1 MPDVGVLNLTIQ
13 DNSAKSAQ
21 GLQQL
26 VDVLKAVKQAVSGG
40 LGLSTVSNQLKK
52 LTETISQNI
61 NQDVITKLN
70 EFGDAMSKLNGLGNI
85 NINIRG
91 ADRVSRAVESITS
104 NHERIT
110 ELGNAAES
118 TTQQISE
125 GFSLAER
132 TIETVTESI
141 REEREVIDEIKESTE
156 TIPKVTAFSSIEE
169 AAKETGKTVEEVNK
183 EIDENLSRLGI
194 EKPQNIRIFSSIEE
208 AAKRTGRSV
217 YSITKEIGENLE
229 RIGVY
234 APGEAASRR
243 MAEQQQARE
252 SAAQKYFSDA
262 TPQMQQ
268 EIASLI
274 NSEAPKVFHMVA
286 EGAKEAQN
294 PVEGA
299 SAAVKDAQKNT
310 KNLTDTEEENKK
322 TTNALS
328 DAFRSLRKAI
338 GNIGIVRLLGQFTRI
353 ARYRALRAVLRQ
365 ITQGVSEGL
374 SNFKKY
380 SEAIGGTYYNN
391 MQDLSAQLMTMKNSI
406 GAAIAPAI
414 QAAIP
419 VIQTLTNAAIEA
431 FNWVNQLFS
440 LLAGK
445 GSWTRA
451 TAVTADALDDVKNS
465 AKGAGGAVKDM
476 LADFDELNVLDHS
489 GGGGG
494 GGGSSTD
501 LSQYENMFEEVYKFD
516 QGIKDT
522 IAWLEDHLY
531 VVNGLVATLGSLLL
545 GLPASVAIGIGLVVT
560 GISWASDVGYNIG
573 KNGLTTKSIAEAVGS
588 VLTTALGGAL
598 IGYRIGGVPGAI
610 AGAVIG
616 IGVSLYVLFNGIDKG
631 KIDSLYGDLHLTH
644 EEIAAEVK
652 KCFTV
657 DVEAELENARF
668 TADSIAQAK
677 KDLTKQIN
685 DMMNTLGVFK
695 LDPSK
700 ANAVDLALSVSE
712 TVRMANDL
720 LKQYKTTVVVGF
732 GFSTIFGDDSEF
744 VQQFT
749 MDKITGLEQ
758 YVTRL
763 GNEIGNMIEQG
774 ITDSLDL
781 EVLVKKLSNVTS
793 AIESGKAGGRFT
805 ANITKGYG
813 SVDWSHTDFETIKGY
828 TQQYNEAADD
838 LRESA
843 YLNAMTTKE
852 MLGGVYAG
860 MAQQN
865 IDEPGSYSPAEM
877 LKAWWNYA
885 TYDVD
890 KAANEFFDTASREGK
905 RLYSGNV
912 ASSLGYAAG
921 NLGNNLKFVNGSS
934 LRSGNM
940 SLLDWFQQNLAN
952 NLGWESAEEH
962 KIFIDAMDI
971 MEVTGWEYLGDST
984 KRMFIDQVESE
995 LGRNADTYRLLKEQ
1009 LNIPVSDFFA
1019 ISNWDYM
1026 TRDNAWK
1033 LYNML
1038 VEAFGKDNVRKAV
1051 EDSGYAGEIY
1061 KALLG
1066 GFETDALK
1074 RGIKTAVNNW
1084 WSHNPAFDDLY
1095 GITGD
1100 TNETQDTED
1109 EIGNIMAYG
1118 MGGSYVIDY
1127 DVGTVSNI
1135 GDAIKKTLED
1145 EERAITDI
1153 VDNWDFDVPPVNDNN
1168 FKVSLEDIEYLASK
1182 TGVDTQFIMNY
1193 WHLLAPEVSN
1203 IPIQKSMEVIKTLA
1217 LTTGYDAE
1225 TIIANWDL
1233 ISPYI
1238 DPNDTLTSVN
1248 TLKLMLNNNEME
1260 LKQIIGQDLPTGN
1273 VTTPNGFGA
1282 DALASINA
1290 LYNNMKKQ
1298 VADPIMIRVGI
1309 QVEQAV
1315 VSAAL
1320 SGIGNI
1326 GKLVLS
1332 KEQFHA
1338 AGAYDIPAGDLF
1350 VANEAGPELVGR
1362 MNGKTTVANQDQ
1374 IIAGI
1379 TQGVAEGQADQNALL
1394 REQNALLRQILA
1406 KDSSV
1411 RLGASA
1417 QLGKVARQ
1425 SLDMYSAMAGV

>member
-13 DNSAKSAQ
+13 DNSEKASQ
-21 GLQQL
+21 GLLQL
-26 VDVLKAVKQAVSGG
+26 VGALEAVKQAVSGS

-91 ADRVSRAVESITS
+91 ADRVARAVESITS

-118 TTQQISE
+118 TTQRISE
-125 GFSLAER
+125 GFSSAER

-156 TIPKVTAFSSIEE
+156 TVPKVKAFSSIEE
-169 AAKETGKTVEEVNK
+169 AAKETGKTVEEVKK
-183 EIDENLSRLGI
+183 EIDENLSRLVTA
-194 EKPQNIRIFSSIEE
+194 KPQHVRIFSSIEE

-234 APGEAASRR
+234 APGEAVSRR
-243 MAEQQQARE
+243 MAEQQHARE
-252 SAAQKYFSDA
+252 SAAQKYFSGA

-274 NSEAPKVFHMVA
+274 NSEAPNVFHMVA

-299 SAAVKDAQKNT
+299 SAAIKDAQKNT

-353 ARYRALRAVLRQ
+353 ARYRAIRAVLRQ

-380 SEAIGGTYYNN
+380 SESIGGTYYNN

-419 VIQTLTNAAIEA
+419 VIQTLTNVAIEA

-440 LLAGK
+440 LLSGK
-445 GSWTRA
+445 SSWTRA

-501 LSQYENMFEEVYKFD
+501 LAQYENMFEEVYKFD

-531 VVNGLVATLGSLLL
+531 VVNGLVAALGAMLL
-545 GLPASVAIGIGLVVT
+545 GLPASVVIGIGLVVT
-560 GISWASDVGYNIG
+560 GLSWASDVGYNIG
-573 KNGLTTKSIAEAVGS
+573 KNGLTTKSLAEAVGS

-616 IGVSLYVLFNGIDKG
+616 IGVSLYVLYNGIDKG

-657 DVEAELENARF
+657 DVEAELENAKF

-677 KDLTKQIN
+677 KDLSKQIN

-700 ANAVDLALSVSE
+700 ANAVDLATSVNE
-712 TVRMANDL
+712 TVRMANEL

-732 GFSTIFGDDSEF
+732 GFSTIFGEDSEF

-763 GNEIGNMIEQG
+763 GNDIGNMIEQG

-805 ANITKGYG
+805 ANVQKGYG
-813 SVDWSHTDFETIKGY
+813 STDWATADIETIKDY
-828 TQQYNEAADD
+828 TQQYNESAED

-843 YLNAMTTKE
+843 YLNAMTAKE

-865 IDEPGSYSPAEM
+865 IDEPGSYSPAEL

-905 RLYSGNV
+905 RLYAGNV
-912 ASSLGYAAG
+912 ATTLGYAAG
-921 NLGNNLKFVNGSS
+921 NLGNDLSFVNGLS
-934 LRSGNM
+934 LRTGNM

-952 NLGWESAEEH
+952 NLGWRSEEEQ

-971 MEVTGWEYLGDST
+971 MDVTGWEYLGDST
-984 KRMFIDQVESE
+984 KRMFIAEVKAN
-995 LGRNADTYRLLKEQ
+995 LGKNADTYRLLKEE
-1009 LNIPVSDFFA
+1009 LNIPISDFFS
-1019 ISNWDYM
+1019 IINWDKM
-1026 TRDNAWK
+1026 GKDVAFK
-1033 LYNML
+1033 EYNML
-1038 VEAFGKDNVRKAV
+1038 VEAFGADNVKKAID
-1051 EDSGYAGEIY
+1051 DSGYAGSVYSALIGDGPTNAIKKGIKKSVNDWWLNNPVFDEQVELPEIDAGKFKESLVSVGEFAISSAHNTAEIVQKELKDPDY
-1061 KALLG
+1061 TIGNVTLPSNYGNFAIISAKNTTILIQQELQRPRYIIGDAMVPYNFGTSAMSAAANLALIIQQTVSQENTTGNVVTPPAFGQTAIGDADVFQKNMQFKVGQPLVTANPTTPSNFG
-1066 GFETDALK
+1066 SDALK
-1074 RGIKTAVNNW
+1074 QVMT
-1084 WSHNPAFDDLY
+1084 
-1095 GITGD
+1095 
-1100 TNETQDTED
+1100 
-1109 EIGNIMAYG
+1109 
-1118 MGGSYVIDY
+1118 
-1127 DVGTVSNI
+1127 
-1135 GDAIKKTLED
+1135 
-1145 EERAITDI
+1145 
-1153 VDNWDFDVPPVNDNN
+1153 
-1168 FKVSLEDIEYLASK
+1168 
-1182 TGVDTQFIMNY
+1182 
-1193 WHLLAPEVSN
+1193 
-1203 IPIQKSMEVIKTLA
+1203 
-1217 LTTGYDAE
+1217 
-1225 TIIANWDL
+1225 
-1233 ISPYI
+1233 
-1238 DPNDTLTSVN
+1238 
-1248 TLKLMLNNNEME
+1248 
-1260 LKQIIGQDLPTGN
+1260 
-1273 VTTPNGFGA
+1273 
-1282 DALASINA
+1282 
-1290 LYNNMKKQ
+1290 LYNNMKSA
-1298 VADPIMIRVGI
+1298 VSDTIMITVGL
-1309 QVEQAV
+1309 QVEQAAV
-1315 VSAAL
+1315 NAMMT
-1320 SGIGNI
+1320 GIGNI
-1326 GKLVLS
+1326 GKIILS
-1332 KEQFHA
+1332 KDKFYA
-1338 AGAYDIPAGDLF
+1338 SGAYDIPAGDIF
-1350 VANEAGPELVGR
+1350 VANEQGPELVGR
-1362 MNGKTTVANQDQ
+1362 MNGKNTVANQDQ

-1379 TQGVAEGQADQNALL
+1379 TRGVADGQADQNALL

-1406 KDSSV
+1406 KDSSI
-1411 RLGASA
+1411 RIGASA
-1417 QLGKVARQ
+1417 QLGRVTRQ
-1425 SLDMYSAMAGV
+1425 SLDMYSAMTGV